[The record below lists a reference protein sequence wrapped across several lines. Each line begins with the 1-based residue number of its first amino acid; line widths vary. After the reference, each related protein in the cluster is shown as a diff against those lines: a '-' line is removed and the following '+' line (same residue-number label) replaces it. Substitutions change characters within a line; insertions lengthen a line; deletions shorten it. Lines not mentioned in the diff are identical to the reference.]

1 MNPPLNNTKMLVFIV
16 LTLSILKTSIKGI
29 IREAVTLFIKNSKNL
44 SIKSYQNQTSELM
57 KIQ

>member
-29 IREAVTLFIKNSKNL
+29 IREAVTLFIKNSKKL
-44 SIKSYQNQTSELM
+44 SIKSYQNQTSELI